1 MHRRKELR
9 EKQIQHHHPRH
20 KPDSRSH
27 SCSHRQ
33 HRQPDGQRFQLRH
46 IAIALARSILAQL
59 RFSSALVLLAA
70 TVLGKAQRFKIDGKI
85 VVLQKLQH
93 RILSLRDKMQTWPR
107 EQAHQRIAPTNCVR
121 HRNVLIERTRT
132 EKVQIAREKILP
144 AHIRRAIVGEVIPF
158 ALRARVVTLEHS
170 QPILRQLDRPL
181 LQIEFVHQPA
191 ETKDARCRQHIS
203 RQEVVTDAK
212 HQPHKHR
219 QRRKQTPVAPEE
231 QPSFFGS
238 NARFSRV
245 QQFLDLIWLHDV
257 SLSSI

>member
-1 MHRRKELR
+1 M
-9 EKQIQHHHPRH
+9 
-20 KPDSRSH
+20 
-27 SCSHRQ
+27 
-33 HRQPDGQRFQLRH
+33 
-46 IAIALARSILAQL
+46 AQL

-70 TVLGKAQRFKIDGKI
+70 TILGKAQRYNIDGQP
-85 VVLQKLQH
+85 VDLQKLQH
-93 RILSLRDKMQTWPR
+93 RILPIRDKMQTRPR
-107 EQAHQRIAPTNCVR
+107 EQAHQRVAPTNRVR
-121 HRNVLIERTRT
+121 HRNVLIKRART

-144 AHIRRAIVGEVIPF
+144 AHIRRAIVSEIVPC